1 MIAKELFLT
10 NEWIDVYTELGIT
23 NTSDVFIQNKSAGP
37 VFVWPKDSLP
47 ISDMDG
53 AHLSIGENITT
64 NAAGEKLY
72 IKGRGNVFVS
82 QITTAPV
89 NVTLP
94 PEAFTINVG
103 ATVGVSNTDAN
114 AVPIRFGAVVSANN
128 STIVQLASNQT
139 FTGVAD
145 EVTQFGTILIAVHS
159 NGASAQNGL
168 KFQTS
173 NDQVSWYSLEEYTFS
188 GPGVSVYSMSPGGKY
203 FRITYTN
210 GGAAT
215 AGFYIHTTY
224 KQGYVKPSSHR
235 VGDNITGEND
245 AELVKA
251 VLTAEMPNGNYT
263 NINSTAGGNLKVSM
277 EEFDPGFGYLPVE
290 ASGRPTVAR
299 NTASTTAST
308 NIVLT
313 ASVRRI
319 AIYARTADIR
329 FKLGTGAQTANAATD
344 HYLPKATRVVFA
356 VPTNANIAVIRE
368 ALETVNGLV
377 EITEL
382 V

>member
-10 NEWIDVYTELGIT
+10 NEWLDVYTELGVGNT
-23 NTSDVFIQNKSAGP
+23 NDIFIQNKSAGG
-37 VFVWPKDSLP
+37 VYIWPKDSLP
-47 ISDMDG
+47 LNQTDG
-53 AHLSIGENITT
+53 AYLKIGDTT
-64 NAAGEKLY
+64 VINGAGEKLY
-72 IKGRGNVFVS
+72 VKGSGDVFVS
-82 QITTAPV
+82 QITTAPAT
-89 NVTLP
+89 VTVP

-103 ATVGVSNTDAN
+103 ASVEVSNTDVT
-114 AVPIRFGAVVSANN
+114 AVPIRFGAVVSTNN
-128 STIVQLASNQT
+128 GTVSQLAANQT

-145 EVTQFGTILIAVHS
+145 EVTQYGTILIAVHS
-159 NGASAQNGL
+159 NVASAQNGL

-173 NDQVSWYSLEEYTFS
+173 NDQVNWYSLEEYTFS

-210 GGAAT
+210 SGSAT
-215 AGFYIHTTY
+215 TGLYIHTTY

-235 VGDNITGEND
+235 AGDNITGEND

-263 NINSTAGGNLKVSM
+263 NINATTGGNLKVSM

-290 ASGRPTVAR
+290 ANGRPTVAR
-299 NTASTTAST
+299 STASTTTST

-313 ASVRRI
+313 ASVKRI

-356 VPTNANIAVIRE
+356 VPANANIAVIRE
-368 ALETVNGLV
+368 ALETTNGLV